1 MVYDNECETSITVNG
16 TCTSSTT
23 GLYRLEL
30 KNELTLIVIH
40 PHQEN
45 SNIFSKNLHKLFE

>member
-16 TCTSSTT
+16 TCSSSTT

-30 KNELTLIVIH
+30 KNELTFNCNTFSSRKFKH
-40 PHQEN
+40 
-45 SNIFSKNLHKLFE
+45 IFKKPA